1 MDKLVFRAET
11 VIQAVIAALIFMVI
25 FIVSLDT
32 VTKITV
38 SHDDAYVLV
47 DADYQISAFF
57 AELADGRHQNGNYEK
72 YFSGG
77 KLSAEI
83 SQYKDYIDLQ
93 IIVINAEIYGMK
105 KHIVFRHIIE
115 TDINDEW

>member
-1 MDKLVFRAET
+1 MGKVIFRAET

-25 FIVSLDT
+25 FLVSLDT
-32 VTKITV
+32 VTRITV
-38 SHDDAYVLV
+38 SQDDAYTLV

-57 AELADGRHQNGNYEK
+57 SELSDGKHRNGNYEK

-83 SQYKDYIDLQ
+83 SQYKDYHDLQ

-105 KHIVFRHIIE
+105 KRIVFRHITE
-115 TDINDEW
+115 TDINNE